1 MTVIAE
7 ITKPGLSTTIQDLGR
22 PGKRHLG
29 VPLSGA
35 ADFVSMALA
44 NAAVGNPPHAAGLE
58 CTLNGPTI
66 RFSHAAKFAIGG
78 ADMPATL
85 NGQPVSRY
93 ASVDAN
99 AGDELVLGAANA
111 GARAYIAFAGGV
123 GGDEF
128 LGSRSTYVA
137 AALGGCAGRAL
148 QRGDQLIGAGLAA
161 GATRDIA
168 KALQPSFTHDF
179 ILRVVAGP
187 EALALDAHELEIFF
201 SAKWTLT
208 RRADRMGAEL
218 DGPKLNTGPPATMAS
233 SPVFPGIVQLP
244 PGGAP
249 FLLLSDAQ
257 TVGGYPR
264 IAQVIAA
271 DLPLVGQVR
280 PGDHVWFRK
289 TTPDAA
295 RDIALKK
302 SALYRDYILGGFFR

>member
-1 MTVIAE
+1 MTVFAE
-7 ITKPGLSTTIQDLGR
+7 IIKPGLSTTIQDLGR
-22 PGKRHLG
+22 PGQRHLG

-35 ADFVSMALA
+35 ADIVSMALV
-44 NAAVGNPPHAAGLE
+44 NAAVGNPPDAAGLE

-85 NGQPVSRY
+85 NDQPVSRY

-99 AGDELVLGAANA
+99 PGDELVLGAASA
-111 GARAYIAFAGGV
+111 GARTYIAFAGGI

-128 LGSRSTYVA
+128 LGSRSTYIP
-137 AALGGCAGRAL
+137 AALGGCGGRAL
-148 QRGDQLIGAGLAA
+148 RSGDKLIGAGLAA
-161 GATRDIA
+161 GPTRDIA
-168 KALQPSFTHDF
+168 KALQPAFTHDF
-179 ILRVVAGP
+179 ILRAVAGP
-187 EALALDAHELEIFF
+187 ETHAVDAHDHEIFF
-201 SAKWTLT
+201 SVKWTLT

-218 DGPKLNTGPPATMAS
+218 DGPKLNATSPATMAS

-244 PGGAP
+244 PGGSP

-271 DLPLVGQVR
+271 DLPLAGQIR

-289 TTPDAA
+289 TTPDVA

-302 SALYRDYILGGFFR
+302 SALYRDCFPGGFFR